1 VDCLKIVDTFRH
13 AAPIFLKSLIVILR
27 RLRSGPRRIM
37 HEIAVTLVGACGSA
51 PPSRLGFAAPQDDE
65 TKCRTANNQGDLQG
79 DLELA

>member
-1 VDCLKIVDTFRH
+1 MR
-13 AAPIFLKSLIVILR
+13 
-27 RLRSGPRRIM
+27 
-37 HEIAVTLVGACGSA
+37 EIKVTLVGACGSA